1 MARFF
6 PRFLYICTMRR
17 VFTLLGFV
25 CVALGVIGIFLPV
38 MPTTPFLLL
47 AAWLFFRSDPKAY
60 EWLLRHPHLGPY
72 VRSFRE
78 EKAIPLRV
86 KVISVTLM
94 WLTALHCIIFIFD
107 YWWLK
112 GLMGLLSI
120 GITWYILSLKTK
132 R

>member
-1 MARFF
+1 
-6 PRFLYICTMRR
+6 MRH
-17 VFTLLGFV
+17 VFTLFGFV
-25 CVALGVIGIFLPV
+25 CVALGVIGIFLPIL
-38 MPTTPFLLL
+38 PTTPFLLL
-47 AAWLFFRSDPKAY
+47 AAWLFFRSDPRAY
-60 EWLLRHPHLGPY
+60 TWLLNHPYLGPY
-72 VRSFRE
+72 IRSFRE

-132 R
+132 K